1 MIELVGDP
9 SHPFADCGCR
19 RGSRQRMQNKI
30 KKQPFATAEAA
41 AMLPPCFCRAIRLT
55 FLSLVDAVSLC
66 FCFMLA
72 FSRLSSLFSR
82 LSSLFSRC
90 CSFLR
95 SLFALAT
102 SNFASGHR
110 LRPQLPRPFAA
121 PSLARRNARSDEIR
135 PPSPARYGAVWCEA
149 IPLTK
154 TYPLSRS
161 DNPLPPAPRAFRR
174 ARINS
179 TFRRLL
185 RSAAFC

>member
-1 MIELVGDP
+1 MIELGSDHFAEHT
-9 SHPFADCGCR
+9 SHEQKALAAAGSDASSPKKQRYSSGSYKVMTSADCGCR

-30 KKQPFATAEAA
+30 KATVCDSGSSCDAA
-41 AMLPPCFCRAIRLT
+41 PPCFCRAIRLT

-102 SNFASGHR
+102 SNFASGNR
-110 LRPQLPRPFAA
+110 LRSRLPRPFAA
-121 PSLARRNARSDEIR
+121 PSLAWRNARSD
-135 PPSPARYGAVWCEA
+135 
-149 IPLTK
+149 
-154 TYPLSRS
+154 
-161 DNPLPPAPRAFRR
+161 
-174 ARINS
+174 
-179 TFRRLL
+179 
-185 RSAAFC
+185 

>member
-30 KKQPFATAEAA
+30 KKQPFATTEVA

-72 FSRLSSLFSR
+72 FSRLSFLFSR

-95 SLFALAT
+95 SHFELVT

-110 LRPQLPRPFAA
+110 MRSQLPRPFAA
-121 PSLARRNARSDEIR
+121 PLLFLSLFNIIFSIKPGAHVAPIR
-135 PPSPARYGAVWCEA
+135 GLRLPSREPTADA
-149 IPLTK
+149 T
-154 TYPLSRS
+154 
-161 DNPLPPAPRAFRR
+161 
-174 ARINS
+174 
-179 TFRRLL
+179 
-185 RSAAFC
+185 